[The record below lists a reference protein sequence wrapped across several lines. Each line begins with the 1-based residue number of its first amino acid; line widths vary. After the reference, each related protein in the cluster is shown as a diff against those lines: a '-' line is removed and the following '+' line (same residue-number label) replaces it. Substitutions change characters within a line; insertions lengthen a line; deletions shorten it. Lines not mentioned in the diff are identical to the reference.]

1 MSDMA
6 DTRLAILGCGAA
18 AETLYL
24 PALTD
29 LRETRIALLIDSD
42 VDRREHLASQFH
54 VEHTH
59 SDVDQCYD
67 LFDAA
72 IVALP
77 PALRQP
83 ACMELLARRK
93 AVLVEQPIAFSVADC
108 DDMIRVSEQ
117 ANTLLAV
124 MQIRRLLWAHRLTHL
139 LIESGAW
146 GRIESFDFR
155 NGLNH
160 GSPVASDL
168 SFRKE
173 IGGGGVLMDT
183 GVHALDCLQHWLGD
197 FSEVEYFDDAAGG
210 VEANALLN
218 LRLHNGPS
226 GIVELS
232 RTRQLRN
239 TAIIRCERGTIEV
252 GLDTN
257 NTRLSLADQP
267 YVFSGE
273 VRNLKESRKDQDDLG
288 LMRAQVED
296 FLAAIRSNRK
306 AEVGV
311 QSARSTIELIESC
324 YRDRQLLQ
332 FSWAYQNTIGIV

>member
-1 MSDMA
+1 MGDTV
-6 DTRLAILGCGAA
+6 DTRLAILGCGAVT
-18 AETLYL
+18 EQLYL
-24 PALTD
+24 PMLRD
-29 LRETRIALLIDSD
+29 LNGTRTTVLIDSD
-42 VDRREHLASQFH
+42 ANRREHLASKFH
-54 VEHTH
+54 IDHTH
-59 SDVDQCYD
+59 NDVDQCFE

-83 ACMELLARRK
+83 ACMKLLARRK
-93 AVLVEQPIAFSVADC
+93 AVLVEQPIALSVADC

-124 MQIRRLLWAHRLTHL
+124 TQIRRFLWAHRLTHL
-139 LIESGAW
+139 LIEGGAW
-146 GRIESFDFR
+146 GRIERFDFR

-160 GSPVASDL
+160 GSPITSDL

-183 GVHALDCLQHWLGD
+183 GVHTLDCLLNWLGD

-210 VEANALLN
+210 VEANALLH
-218 LRLHNGPS
+218 LRLRNGLS

-239 TAIIRCERGTIEV
+239 TAIIHCERGTIEV

-257 NTRLSLADQP
+257 DTRLSLADQP
-267 YVFSGE
+267 YVLSGE
-273 VRNLKESRKDQDDLG
+273 VRNLKETHKDQDDLG
-288 LMRAQVED
+288 LMRAQIED
-296 FLAAIRSNRK
+296 FVAAIRNNRK
-306 AEVGV
+306 AEADV
-311 QSARSTIELIESC
+311 QSAKSTIRLIESC
-324 YRDRQLLQ
+324 YRDRQPLQ
-332 FSWAYQNTIGIV
+332 FSWAYQNTTGIV